1 LDSAAVALPAHLAGP
16 LRRGDPAVVGPRV
29 DGRLLIDLVAVPPE
43 QDQALL
49 DAIRRALADAG
60 TQAP

>member
-1 LDSAAVALPAHLAGP
+1 
-16 LRRGDPAVVGPRV
+16 VVGHLV
-29 DGRLLIDLVAVPPE
+29 DGRLLLDLVAVPPE